1 MLETISLPGNGRVTT
16 RLGFG
21 GSGLMGGISERESL
35 RLLETAFDMGIRHF
49 DVAPAYG
56 HGRAERCLGK
66 FLQGKRDQVTV
77 ATKYGILP
85 PAQPGL
91 MDVARS
97 VVRPAVARLPAI
109 RKRVAE
115 AAAGMRSKAKFSA
128 EEARLSLE
136 RSLREL
142 GVDAIDAWL
151 LHEATAVDLDDS
163 DLLPFLRHAQQRGLI
178 GTYGVGAER
187 ERAHDVWERHRDY
200 CPVLQF
206 EWSPMDGDEAKFPGA
221 FVIHHRAISG
231 AFGLLRRFLQ
241 RDSDRCRQWSNALD
255 RDLSDSKVLAGVV
268 LQAALAANP
277 EGMVLFSSRVVEHIR
292 ANVQA
297 VEETDARARGER
309 FLELVSE
316 KRREIGPHEKS

>member
-35 RLLETAFDMGIRHF
+35 LLLETAFDVGIRHF

-66 FLQGKRDQVTV
+66 FLRAKRDQVTV

-85 PAQPGL
+85 PAQAGL
-91 MDVARS
+91 LEMARG
-97 VVRPAVARLPAI
+97 VVRPAVARLPAV
-109 RKRVAE
+109 RRRVAQ
-115 AAAGMRSKAKFSA
+115 AAAGLRSKAKFSA
-128 EEARLSLE
+128 EEARQSLE

-142 GVDAIDAWL
+142 GVDAIDVWL
-151 LHEATAVDLDDS
+151 LHEATAEDLDGS
-163 DLLPFLRHAQQRGLI
+163 DLLPMLQDAQRQGLI
-178 GTYGVGAER
+178 GAYGMGAEC
-187 ERAHDVWERHRDY
+187 ERLIDVWERHRDF

-206 EWSPMDGDEAKFPGA
+206 EWSVLEEEQATFPGA

-231 AFGLLRRFLQ
+231 AFSTLQRFLEH
-241 RDSDRCRQWSNALD
+241 DSDLCREWSHAVDL
-255 RDLSDSKVLAGVV
+255 DLSDAKLLAGVL

-277 EGMVLFSSRVVEHIR
+277 EAMVLFSSRLPERIR

-297 VEETDARARGER
+297 AEATNAQARGTR
-309 FLELVSE
+309 FLKLVIENHRSIRTSE
-316 KRREIGPHEKS
+316 IH